1 MLRRSSSVEAD
12 GADRPDAEAGPSQ
25 VRVVSAAC
33 LSVVVGIVPVF
44 LLGAL
49 AILVRADLQFS
60 ETQLGLATSAFFAAA
75 ALTSVPAGHIAHRLG
90 HAATTSLAAVVSA
103 SAMVVMATA
112 QSYPVLVAAL
122 VVGGG
127 ASAMATIGSNDA
139 LARSVSVRRQGLAF
153 GAKQAA
159 VPAATLL
166 AGLAV
171 PLVGLTLGWR
181 AAFGVAATL
190 AIGYLLLQPRGRRR
204 PAGRRRAPDRTG
216 DAALGALMVV
226 ALAAGVGAAAAN
238 ALGAFLVESS
248 VRAGLTASSAG
259 LLLAGS
265 SALGVLL
272 RIYLGWRADIRSAGQ
287 LGLVTAMLAV
297 GAGGVALL
305 ATGAVPAMIAGAV
318 LAVGLGWSWP
328 GLLNLA
334 VVRLSPSAPALG
346 TSITQT
352 GVFAGGAAGPVSFGV
367 LVESSSYATAWT
379 TTAVALLVAAVLMVV
394 GGRLVR
400 SPRSPAAP

>member
-1 MLRRSSSVEAD
+1 
-12 GADRPDAEAGPSQ
+12 
-25 VRVVSAAC
+25 
-33 LSVVVGIVPVF
+33 
-44 LLGAL
+44 
-49 AILVRADLQFS
+49 
-60 ETQLGLATSAFFAAA
+60 
-75 ALTSVPAGHIAHRLG
+75 
-90 HAATTSLAAVVSA
+90 
-103 SAMVVMATA
+103 MVVMATA